1 MQKSLKMLMCRGRA
15 LGNVFL
21 DIHCKKGFNRT
32 TLISFRRFSNLHF
45 VLFLSTIFFS
55 DAEFKPFYKNAHYI
69 SLLI

>member
-45 VLFLSTIFFS
+45 VLFLSTIFF
-55 DAEFKPFYKNAHYI
+55 PMLNL
-69 SLLI
+69 SLFIKMLIIFPY